1 VSPAVPQRH
10 RCHLGEHVPYRDL
23 GPDHFDRLAK
33 NHPSLRPSAGATRP
47 PGHDRTRAVEGA
59 AFWDKPGWHVLEAR
73 FELVLANA
81 AHIRNVA
88 GREENG
94 VRSQSP
100 FRRGV
105 SADGTS
111 MTLKEARKRGRNPLS
126 VGASAPTRPSP
137 A

>member
-1 VSPAVPQRH
+1 VSPAVPQRR

-59 AFWDKPGWHVLEAR
+59 AFWDKPGWHVLEER

-81 AHIRNVA
+81 AHIRNVP
-88 GREENG
+88 GRKSDVTDG
-94 VRSQSP
+94 ARIADWIGHDDGPPRASYSPWVARSEP
-100 FRRGV
+100 PW
-105 SADGTS
+105 AD
-111 MTLKEARKRGRNPLS
+111 A
-126 VGASAPTRPSP
+126 VTR
-137 A
+137 ADWAL